1 MLDLSKFQA
10 TGKETVFHG
19 RHINPQIY
27 AGIDGNNW
35 GIKDYEARGGYAAL
49 RKILGKDDGTGMSQ
63 DDVIATA
70 SVVLDRMGSTE
81 ALVFTDV
88 FGATPCNA
96 ARRIGERAGV
106 RVVAGVNVP
115 ALWRAVG
122 HRHEPVDR
130 VAELAV
136 SGGQQGLM
144 HVSVTRPQYQSTKHN
159 PDDSQHDHHQQ

>member
-1 MLDLSKFQA
+1 MLRFLIIAHAPLASALKA
-10 TGKETVFHG
+10 VAA
-19 RHINPQIY
+19 HIDAEVAQSVE
-27 AGIDGNNW
+27 AIDVT
-35 GIKDYEARGGYAAL
+35 ASL
-49 RKILGKDDGTGMSQ
+49 SQ
-63 DDVIATA
+63 DDVIAAA

-81 ALVFTDV
+81 VLVFTDV